1 MRTAL
6 GHSGPASQRKTRWG
20 RARDFLLYVVIA
32 VSIVILAFAYAF
44 HLARTGGSQYSTL
57 KWLGFAGITAIVF
70 GNAIRSCRQQGLWR
84 RRKFWVLL
92 GLFFAMH
99 SVLGV
104 ILLMR
109 VATAP
114 WVLYAV
120 LAGPEYVVLA
130 AYLGFF
136 LDGERE
142 RK

>member
-6 GHSGPASQRKTRWG
+6 SHSEPVSQGKTRWG
-20 RARDFLLYVVIA
+20 RARDFLLYVAIA
-32 VSIVILAFAYAF
+32 ISIVILAFAYAF
-44 HLARTGGSQYSTL
+44 HLAKTGGSQYSTL

-70 GNAIRSCRQQGLWR
+70 GNAIRSCGRQGLWR

-92 GLFFAMH
+92 GLFFAVH
-99 SVLGV
+99 CVLGV
-104 ILLMR
+104 VLLMR

-130 AYLGFF
+130 MYLGHF
-136 LDGERE
+136 LERDE
-142 RK
+142 

>member
-6 GHSGPASQRKTRWG
+6 NHSERASQGKTRWG
-20 RARDFLLYVVIA
+20 RARDFLLYVAIA
-32 VSIVILAFAYAF
+32 ISIVILAFAYAF
-44 HLARTGGSQYSTL
+44 HLAKTGGSQYSTL

-70 GNAIRSCRQQGLWR
+70 GNAIRSYRRPWG

-92 GLFFAMH
+92 GLFFAVH
-99 SVLGV
+99 CGLGV
-104 ILLMR
+104 VLLMR

-120 LAGPEYVVLA
+120 LTGPEYVLLA

-136 LDGERE
+136 LDSD
-142 RK
+142 K